1 MQDVDIIGWNAGY
14 WFNASQTRPLAIL
27 QWKRHSGYVKDW
39 KTWPIPR
46 FYYGQIAA
54 ECKCCLLIN
63 QSIRCEL
70 FQRTVRWNQNFGQCP
85 NDHHTRSDWF
95 WCIFK
100 ACWQDVLITRFLRT
114 QQSSKT
120 GIWCICSL
128 DINKSC
134 SLRIDCPKYTSNDGA
149 VNMHWENSSI
159 DYGKKRQKATSH
171 RELGILYTLLKIFF
185 HLQKCAFNS
194 NERNR
199 SPMVE

>member
-1 MQDVDIIGWNAGY
+1 MLDIDLMRHRHDLLRSCNEKDIVDTSRTGKRGQSPDSTMVRSQLNA
-14 WFNASQTRPLAIL
+14 N
-27 QWKRHSGYVKDW
+27 V
-39 KTWPIPR
+39 
-46 FYYGQIAA
+46 
-54 ECKCCLLIN
+54 LIN

-120 GIWCICSL
+120 GIWCICSP